1 MHCNLVACQ
10 RKAHARLVAFKKTLY
25 GCKMRTSSNI
35 APNQK
40 FVRHIIK
47 HYLKYDKENPFIFIS
62 AMLAFLGIAAGVMV
76 LMIAMGI
83 MNGTQKEFTKK
94 LFVMNYPLT
103 ILPLEENAVN
113 DALITSLGK
122 KFPHLQFSPY
132 YTTQVITKNEGAV
145 QGSLVYGVDF
155 DKEAQINS
163 IFKDAKGDETSIFRV
178 VIGEG
183 LSFEMN
189 APKGEKVTLYFSEQ
203 QAIGF
208 GTMPLQKRFIIDG
221 VFKSGLKAYDKAIMY
236 TSLEAFEKLLERK
249 HGSYDGV
256 HIYTENPLDEIASI
270 KSTLPEMVVIEG
282 WWQQNGNFFAAME
295 MEKKALFLVLLL
307 IILVASLNIISSL
320 LMTVMSRRREIALMR
335 TLGATKMEIKSIF
348 FRLGLIIGSM
358 GIVAGTL
365 LGGLGIWILT
375 AFDIISMPADV
386 YGTSKLPVDLTLHDF
401 GFIILGTSII
411 ILLSALYPAKKA
423 SQTDPL
429 TVLRNE

>member
-1 MHCNLVACQ
+1 MSQ
-10 RKAHARLVAFKKTLY
+10 RLP
-25 GCKMRTSSNI
+25 SSNK
-35 APNQK
+35 N
-40 FVRHIIK
+40 FVRRIIK

-62 AMLAFLGIAAGVMV
+62 ALLAFLGIAAGVMV

-103 ILPLEENAVN
+103 ILPIEEDAVN
-113 DALITSLGK
+113 DSLIQILK
-122 KFPHLQFSPY
+122 EKFPHLKYSPY

-145 QGSLVYGVDF
+145 QGSLLYGIDYE
-155 DKEAQINS
+155 KEADINP
-163 IFKDAKGDETSIFRV
+163 IFKKAKGDTTSKFRV
-178 VIGEG
+178 VMGEG

-208 GTMPLQKRFIIDG
+208 GTMPLQKRFIVDG

-236 TSLEAFEKLLERK
+236 TSLEAFEKLLK
-249 HGSYDGV
+249 QPHGSYDGL
-256 HIYTENPLDEIASI
+256 HIYSKNPLDEINDI
-270 KSTLPEMVVIEG
+270 KTILPDNVVIEG
-282 WWQQNGNFFAAME
+282 WWQQNGNFFSAME

-320 LMTVMSRRREIALMR
+320 LMTVMSRRSEIALMR
-335 TLGATKMEIKSIF
+335 TLGATKTEIKSIF
-348 FRLGLIIGSM
+348 FKLGLIIGSAGM
-358 GIVAGTL
+358 IAGTL
-365 LGGLGIWILT
+365 LGSLGIWILT
-375 AFDIISMPADV
+375 TFDIISMPEDV
-386 YGTSKLPVDLTLHDF
+386 YGTSKLPVDLTLSDF
-401 GFIILGTSII
+401 SFIILGTSII

>member
-1 MHCNLVACQ
+1 MSTPA
-10 RKAHARLVAFKKTLY
+10 K
-25 GCKMRTSSNI
+25 TSS
-35 APNQK
+35 PNKK
-40 FVRHIIK
+40 FIRHIIR

-62 AMLAFLGIAAGVMV
+62 AMLAFLGISAGVMV

-103 ILPLEENAVN
+103 VLPLEEDAVN
-113 DALITSLGK
+113 DTLITSLK
-122 KFPHLQFSPY
+122 AQFPHLQFSPY
-132 YTTQVITKNEGAV
+132 YTTQVITKNDGSV

-155 DKEAQINS
+155 DKESAINP
-163 IFKDAKGDETSIFRV
+163 IFKEARGDGTGKFRV
-178 VIGEG
+178 IIGEG

-208 GTMPLQKRFIIDG
+208 GTMPLQKRFTVDG

-249 HGSYDGV
+249 HGSYDGL
-256 HIYTENPLDEIASI
+256 HIYTEKPLDEIEKI
-270 KSTLPEMVVIEG
+270 RRVLPEMAVIEG

-335 TLGATKMEIKSIF
+335 TLGATRAEIKSIF
-348 FRLGLIIGSM
+348 FQLGVIIGSA

-365 LGGLGIWILT
+365 LGGLGIWILST
-375 AFDIISMPADV
+375 FDIISMPADV
-386 YGTSKLPVDLTLHDF
+386 YGTSKLPVDLTPTDF
-401 GFIILGTSII
+401 GLIILGTSII
-411 ILLSALYPAKKA
+411 ILLSSLYPAKKA

>member
-1 MHCNLVACQ
+1 MSLQ
-10 RKAHARLVAFKKTLY
+10 
-25 GCKMRTSSNI
+25 
-35 APNQK
+35 PNGL
-40 FVRHIIK
+40 FVRSIIK

-62 AMLAFLGIAAGVMV
+62 ALLAFLGIAAGVMV

-103 ILPLEENAVN
+103 VLPLEENTIN
-113 DALITSLGK
+113 DELIQTLSQ
-122 KFPHLQFSPY
+122 KFPHLKFSPY
-132 YTTQVITKNEGAV
+132 YTTQVITKNDGAV
-145 QGSLVYGVDF
+145 QGSLLYGVDYE
-155 DKEAQINS
+155 KESEINS
-163 IFKDAKGDETSIFRV
+163 VFKDAKGNEKSKFRV

-208 GTMPLQKRFIIDG
+208 GTMPLQKRFIVDG

-236 TSLEAFEKLLERK
+236 TSLEAFEKLLKRQ
-249 HGSYDGV
+249 HGTYDGL
-256 HIYTENPLDEIASI
+256 HIYTKKPLKEIDRI
-270 KSTLPEMVVIEG
+270 KSALPPTVVIEG
-282 WWQQNGNFFAAME
+282 WWQQNGNFFSAME

-320 LMTVMSRRREIALMR
+320 LMTVMSRRSEIALMR
-335 TLGATKMEIKSIF
+335 TLGATKVEIRSIF
-348 FRLGLIIGSM
+348 FRLGLIIGTT

-365 LGGLGIWILT
+365 LGSLGIWILKT
-375 AFDIISMPADV
+375 FDIISMPEDV
-386 YGTSKLPVDLTLHDF
+386 YGTSRLPVDLMMSDF
-401 GFIILGTSII
+401 SFIILGTSII
-411 ILLSALYPAKKA
+411 IFLSAFYPAKKA
-423 SQTDPL
+423 AQTDPL